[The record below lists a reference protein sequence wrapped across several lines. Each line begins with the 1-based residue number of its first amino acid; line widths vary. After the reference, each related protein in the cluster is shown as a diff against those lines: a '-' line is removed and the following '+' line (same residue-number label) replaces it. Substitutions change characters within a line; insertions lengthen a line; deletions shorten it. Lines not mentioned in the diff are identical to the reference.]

1 MNFVGNDVNME
12 GSGTIRFNP
21 IERGGFDSVMV
32 YTAIFENWDS
42 FKTMI
47 ANIPPN
53 ERVRQHAEYT
63 EQFEEASELLKVI
76 YMPDTT
82 KDDFTEE
89 WNFLDNDLLSQV
101 MEPFIREG
109 LEFHQIVIPSEQAVQ
124 PCEEAPRTF
133 KPIGDRPILAV
144 C

>member
-63 EQFEEASELLKVI
+63 EQFEEASELLKII

-109 LEFHQIVIPSEQAVQ
+109 LEFHQIVIPNE
-124 PCEEAPRTF
+124 
-133 KPIGDRPILAV
+133 
-144 C
+144 